1 MLCGSMLPTGSL
13 LTGDSMERT
22 HNTAK
27 PCSRDEARSA
37 ESREARLI
45 SRRDTWYR
53 RSRAHEMKR
62 SAESREARLISSGYI
77 TCSAE
82 SREAEFI

>member
-37 ESREARLI
+37 ESREA
-45 SRRDTWYR
+45 
-53 RSRAHEMKR
+53 
-62 SAESREARLISSGYI
+62 
-77 TCSAE
+77 
-82 SREAEFI
+82 EFI